1 MAEARPFLPVKLIA
15 GVIFSNDDFLELTAA
30 ALVKAYGLVDRRSP
44 VFPFKLTDY
53 YEKQMGP
60 GLKRIFLSFEQLV
73 SPEKLSTIKL
83 QTNAMEDSFR
93 RSSGE
98 GRRVVNIDP
107 GILSASALVMATTK
121 DFAHRV
127 PLAEGIYGHLEFLFA
142 KGAVKILDWTY
153 PDFRQPGYQTFFL
166 EIRRVY
172 LAQLKRGAQP
182 GCSS

>member
-15 GVIFSNDDFLELTAA
+15 GVIFSNNDFLEMTAA
-30 ALVKAYGLVDRRSP
+30 VLAEAYGPVDRRSP
-44 VFPFKLTDY
+44 VYPFKLTDY

-73 SPEKLSTIKL
+73 SPEKLSPIKL
-83 QTNAMEDSFR
+83 QTNAMEDSVR
-93 RSSGE
+93 RNSGE

-107 GILSASALVMATTK
+107 GILTASALIMATTK
-121 DFAHRV
+121 DFAHRI

-153 PDFRQPGYQTFFL
+153 PDFRQSGYQTFFL

-172 LAQLKRGAQP
+172 LEQLKQGA
-182 GCSS
+182 